1 MSRDGSITCLGQLYT
16 HPLSSFLGNINAAH
30 SQSKSQRADQ
40 RAQRILLL
48 QHWASPLLPLG
59 YLHLCPFM
67 ISLPTSG
74 GCRLTAKGPNVPAPG
89 KATVALQSPCPQSV
103 VPLLPPSSPST
114 PSLSLCLPVSISLP
128 HPCEFMHACVH
139 AHTHTHSCILSPP
152 LFQLTPFS
160 Y

>member
-1 MSRDGSITCLGQLYT
+1 MVPSHAWGNSTPTLSPASWGTSMQHTLSPRVSEQTREPRGSCCCNT
-16 HPLSSFLGNINAAH
+16 
-30 SQSKSQRADQ
+30 
-40 RAQRILLL
+40 
-48 QHWASPLLPLG
+48 ASPLLPLG

-128 HPCEFMHACVH
+128 HPCEFTHACVH